1 MTASAI
7 APWVVAPVIIPALAA
22 ALILLVMR
30 HRLTLSRVTTLAVCV
45 ALVVISAVMTA
56 HASTGEVVAYAMGNW
71 SAPFGIV
78 LVLDRLSALMV
89 LLTSVVALGVLIY
102 AIATGLDRKGW
113 HFHPL
118 FQFQLLGLNG
128 AFLTGDLFN
137 LFVFFEVLLLASY
150 GLMLHGQGAA
160 RLKAGVQYVIINLAG
175 SVLFLIAVGM
185 LYGVTGT
192 LNMADM
198 ALRVAAAPEGDQALL
213 KSAGL
218 LLIVLFAL
226 KAALVPLHFW
236 LPRTYAS
243 TSGAVA
249 ALFAIMTKV
258 GAYCIIRVTTL
269 IFGDEAQASA
279 WAPADWM
286 LPAALVT
293 IALGYFGVLAAKGLR
308 DLAAYAV
315 IGSMG
320 TLLAAVAVFQPDAM
334 SAALYYTVHST
345 LAGAALF
352 LVMDMIAARRGEY
365 GDAINVGP
373 RFQDV
378 EKLSALFFLAAI
390 AMVGLPPLS
399 GFLGKLLILDGVRDA
414 PGGYWIWAV
423 ILITTVIGILG
434 FARAGSQIFWKSASV
449 EGDCKAGRIHG
460 GGATLLVAAGFIA
473 LLALSTVFAGPLTA
487 YTDATADQL
496 FDRDAYINTV
506 MGGQS

>member
-1 MTASAI
+1 MTPSAI
-7 APWVVAPVIIPALAA
+7 APWVIAPVIIPALAA

-45 ALVVISAVMTA
+45 ALVALGGVMTA
-56 HASTGEVVAYAMGNW
+56 HAAAGEVVAYALGDW

-78 LVLDRLSALMV
+78 LVLDRLSAMMV

-137 LFVFFEVLLLASY
+137 LFVFFEVLLIASY

-175 SVLFLIAVGM
+175 STLFLVAVGM

-198 ALRVAAAPEGDQALL
+198 ALRVAAAPEGDQALI
-213 KSAGL
+213 KAAAL
-218 LLIVLFAL
+218 LLITVFAL

-258 GAYCIIRVTTL
+258 GAYAIIRVTTL
-269 IFGDEAQASA
+269 VFGDDAQAAA

-286 LPAALVT
+286 LPAALIT
-293 IALGYFGVLAAKGLR
+293 IAIGFFGVLAARGLR
-308 DLAAYAV
+308 DLAAFAV
-315 IGSMG
+315 VGSMG
-320 TLLAAVAVFQPDAM
+320 TLLSAVAVFQPDAL

-345 LAGAALF
+345 LAAAALF
-352 LVMDMIAARRGEY
+352 LVVDLIAVRRGEY
-365 GDAINVGP
+365 GDAVNVGP
-373 RFQDV
+373 RFQHV
-378 EKLSALFFLAAI
+378 ETLSGLFFLAAV

-423 ILITTVIGILG
+423 ILVTTVIGILG
-434 FARAGSQIFWKSASV
+434 FARAGSRIFWKSAAV
-449 EGDCKAGRIHG
+449 EGDCHAGHVYG
-460 GGATLLVAAGFIA
+460 GGPALAVAAGFIA
-473 LLALSTVFAGPLTA
+473 LLAASAVFAGPLTA
-487 YTDATADQL
+487 YTDATAAQL
-496 FDRDAYINTV
+496 FSRDAYITTV
-506 MGGQS
+506 MGGSS